1 MRSCC
6 DIIKII
12 SKGMVRT
19 PRREV
24 LIIMKKMVILLVFGF
39 LFVACWPF
47 SPQGVHKIDV
57 TGLPFEGSPD
67 ASVTVVVFS
76 DYQ

>member
-1 MRSCC
+1 
-6 DIIKII
+6 
-12 SKGMVRT
+12 
-19 PRREV
+19 
-24 LIIMKKMVILLVFGF
+24 MKRMGILLVLGF